1 MKTNINQIG
10 FFAQQ
15 VLERAKGARV
25 SGIASRGIYLQ
36 PENDLTLYLSLE
48 EFPGP
53 LTLNL
58 EEGSTRVEKI
68 KAGCSARFKSGE
80 IYFPDENIK
89 ISHNG
94 CKIWNSPQVE
104 YGKGLYP
111 QGLDTVLSL
120 AKNIA
125 SENPYLPLLFEN
137 PDQIPGVAVIGERIQ
152 NLQNALK
159 TGVSEKITAG
169 SIKLL
174 GLGPGL
180 TPLGD
185 DFLLGVLLTFNR
197 WGHIFSPVLPEI
209 QKGVSPAQSIVEWSS
224 HPNKLI
230 KDLNQIILE
239 NSRLKTTQ
247 ISASLL
253 ACAVE
258 GAADERLLKVL
269 DGFFSGVDITQNE
282 IKNLLR
288 WGSSSGIT
296 VLAGMISVLR
306 TKDTV
311 SSEETVS

>member
-1 MKTNINQIG
+1 MKTNISQIG

-15 VLERAKGARV
+15 VLERSKGARV

-53 LTLNL
+53 LTLNF

-68 KAGCSARFKSGE
+68 RAGFSARFKSGE
-80 IYFPDENIK
+80 IFFPDENIY
-89 ISHNG
+89 ISLEG

-104 YGKGLYP
+104 YRKGLYP
-111 QGLDTVLSL
+111 QGLDTALSL

-137 PDQIPGVAVIGERIQ
+137 PEQIPGAAVIGERIQ
-152 NLQNALK
+152 NLQIALK

-197 WGHIFSPVLPEI
+197 WGHIFSPALPEI

-239 NSRLKTTQ
+239 NTRLKTTQ

-253 ACAVE
+253 ACAAE
-258 GAADERLLKVL
+258 GAADERLITVL
-269 DGFFSGVDITQNE
+269 DGFFSSGDLQEEDIH
-282 IKNLLR
+282 NLLK
-288 WGSSSGIT
+288 WGHSSGMA
-296 VLAGMISVLR
+296 VLGGMISVLR

-311 SSEETVS
+311 S

>member
-1 MKTNINQIG
+1 MRRNTHN
-10 FFAQQ
+10 FS
-15 VLERAKGARV
+15 VLFLL
-25 SGIASRGIYLQ
+25 IAAI
-36 PENDLTLYLSLE
+36 
-48 EFPGP
+48 F
-53 LTLNL
+53 
-58 EEGSTRVEKI
+58 VI
-68 KAGCSARFKSGE
+68 
-80 IYFPDENIK
+80 
-89 ISHNG
+89 
-94 CKIWNSPQVE
+94 
-104 YGKGLYP
+104 GLYP

-137 PDQIPGVAVIGERIQ
+137 PDQIPVVAVIGERIQ
-152 NLQNALK
+152 NLQDALK
-159 TGVSEKITAG
+159 TGVSEQITAG

-197 WGHIFSPVLPEI
+197 WGHIFSPALPET
-209 QKGVSPAQSIVEWSS
+209 QKSVPPVQSIDEWSS
-224 HPNKLI
+224 HLPSLI

-239 NSRLKTTQ
+239 NTRLKTTQ

-288 WGSSSGIT
+288 WGSSSGT
-296 VLAGMISVLR
+296 AVLAGMISVLR

-311 SSEETVS
+311 S

>member
-1 MKTNINQIG
+1 MKTNVSHIG
-10 FFAQQ
+10 IFAQQ
-15 VLERAKGARV
+15 VLGRSKGARV

-58 EEGSTRVEKI
+58 EEGSTRLEKI
-68 KAGCSARFKSGE
+68 KPGCSVRFKTRE
-80 IYFPDENIK
+80 MQFPDEKITISLEDGNIWHPSPVDNETK
-89 ISHNG
+89 IKPGH
-94 CKIWNSPQVE
+94 
-104 YGKGLYP
+104 
-111 QGLDTVLSL
+111 LDSILSL
-120 AKNIA
+120 VNTLIP
-125 SENPYLPLLFEN
+125 ENPYLPLLSKN
-137 PDQIPGVAVIGERIQ
+137 PGQIPGVPVIGERIL

-159 TGVSEKITAG
+159 TGIPEKITER

-197 WGHIFSPVLPEI
+197 WGHIFSPAMPEI
-209 QKGVSPAQSIVEWSS
+209 QKVSSSTHSVVEGSS

-239 NSRLKTTQ
+239 NARLKTTQ
-247 ISASLL
+247 ISASIL
-253 ACAVE
+253 ACAME

-269 DGFFSGVDITQNE
+269 DGLVSGSAITQNE
-282 IKNLLR
+282 LRNLLR
-288 WGSSSGIT
+288 WGNSSGIT
-296 VLAGMISVLR
+296 VLAGMMAVLNP
-306 TKDTV
+306 
-311 SSEETVS
+311 